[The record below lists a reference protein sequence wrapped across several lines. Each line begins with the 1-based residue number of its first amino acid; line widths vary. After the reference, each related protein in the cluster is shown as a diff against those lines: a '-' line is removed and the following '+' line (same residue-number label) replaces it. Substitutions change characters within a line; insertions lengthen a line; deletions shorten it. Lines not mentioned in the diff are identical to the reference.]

1 MTEDQIHLLA
11 NLIQEIGPQKFYLDV
26 NENLRLKI
34 LHYFDK

>member
-1 MTEDQIHLLA
+1 MTEDQIYSLA

-34 LHYFDK
+34 LYYLEK